1 MNTIPQTSACSL
13 GASPNVDLEKQ
24 ELSDAPES
32 LTQGDTTVVGDE
44 LDDPG
49 KRISTLCYITGLI
62 AIAHAPTIKRSI
74 TDYLRKVSLPER
86 FPEPFRRRTE
96 PLYDEEQRIKRIES
110 HPKGYPQLAAFI
122 NSDENFSMC
131 RRFGFLHQRVLLYRQ
146 DELRDLEDQLIR
158 LDDEDQE
165 EMPKA
170 LKSRKLDDVREGSYR
185 KALIQTIDDKLKE
198 YGNLPATQL
207 TPTMSG

>member
-1 MNTIPQTSACSL
+1 MTHPTLQVCSGCSSALSFIAL
-13 GASPNVDLEKQ
+13 TLADSPKQ
-24 ELSDAPES
+24 
-32 LTQGDTTVVGDE
+32 GV
-44 LDDPG
+44 
-49 KRISTLCYITGLI
+49 
-62 AIAHAPTIKRSI
+62 KRSI
-74 TDYLRKVSLPER
+74 TDYLRKVSLPEK

-96 PLYDEEQRIKRIES
+96 IPYDEEQRIKRIDN
-110 HPKGYPQLAAFI
+110 HPEGYPQLAAFI

-146 DELRDLEDQLIR
+146 DELRDLEDQLVR

-185 KALIQTIDDKLKE
+185 KGLINTIDDKLKE
-198 YGNLPATQL
+198 YGSRFLQVQSPSSSIRLTVPTTQS
-207 TPTMSG
+207 M